1 MHPLLALR
9 IPSPTRGDDR
19 HMRIVVALAA
29 MRLHDHN
36 VAALK
41 GVAADLAKE
50 IIQALDTALHEG
62 TEQHVGVLIK
72 RGP

>member
-1 MHPLLALR
+1 
-9 IPSPTRGDDR
+9 
-19 HMRIVVALAA
+19 MRIVVAIAT

-36 VAALK
+36 VAALE
-41 GVAADLAKE
+41 GFATDLAKE
-50 IIQALDTALHEG
+50 IIQALDTAWHEG